1 MTIAA
6 TVATGNPSELD
17 GLMTSSSPPSSGS
30 PGTPSGVHDGNLSN
44 LEDGSGKSSAELLK
58 ELQDEKASL
67 EASQDENLSKTNALK
82 LLDQGKNIT

>member
-67 EASQDENLSKTNALK
+67 EASQDENLSKTNTLK
-82 LLDQGKNIT
+82 LLDQGKTIT